1 MTSNSERDL
10 SSGAMTTAA
19 ASGVNYHQ
27 DGTRELV
34 GRPASSA
41 FSTPTNDRVSRR
53 CTTTATIPPPAF
65 ASPTP
70 TNSSSSVSRT
80 TRIHILSGSSS
91 HTECDET
98 ASVVRIDDQNSWYQ
112 YETGE
117 VEITASPIANV
128 SQPSDGQHFSR
139 VSPLS
144 EEVDQYTTFR
154 SSGMIVTPIE
164 DSASTKREGA
174 DYVTGFGCCFMMD
187 PSLYD
192 MNDCACNPNLLA
204 NDLVEGN
211 NYTRANNFEAMER
224 DRLGSRELAT
234 GETRRCNDNGI
245 DAPMDELTPLRTFTK
260 ADNSHF
266 EDPFGQRDAGYTS
279 FFQSKNDNFLT
290 PQRGYIHMKNSSPD
304 GTPSSISTNTHT
316 LSCKKL
322 GDRYY
327 NSSPTNV
334 KSGRNE
340 DDMVLWKD
348 VSGQDNE
355 IISQAINATS
365 REIKNDCKS
374 TFDRD
379 HSFLD
384 DASGLDDFFQST
396 VSFFKERITN
406 PVANLINHD
415 PFESSDEESCI
426 SNELCIPGE
435 RETFDDVDSLSEEKN
450 GEESSVSTEAR
461 HKLSKR
467 KNDCKGR
474 EYYSPEIAGS
484 RKAIETKCIDLRG
497 RENTSLRLL
506 YLERG
511 EKSPRPRK
519 VEGKILP
526 GVIKL
531 NDKTESYGKVIRCPR
546 FSWQEVEVGSSPRCV
561 GDFAEAQTVFDLE
574 LLDISSVEPFRSEDS
589 DIQKLVLCPYSS
601 RQRLKNNAKCV
612 EADIDILLKM
622 GIVINTMTSGEK
634 LFFLARNENDRDHL
648 ISHLKNTIAQF
659 VRAVISGDGFNS
671 SNYFEGEDGS
681 FIDEICHETMV
692 EITREVLIGLN

>member
-1 MTSNSERDL
+1 
-10 SSGAMTTAA
+10 MTTAA
-19 ASGVNYHQ
+19 ASSVNYHQ
-27 DGTRELV
+27 DGTREFV
-34 GRPASSA
+34 GRSASSG
-41 FSTPTNDRVSRR
+41 FSTPTNDRVSSRR
-53 CTTTATIPPPAF
+53 FATAASIPSPAC

-70 TNSSSSVSRT
+70 TNSSSVSRK
-80 TRIHILSGSSS
+80 TRIHILSGNSS

-98 ASVVRIDDQNSWYQ
+98 VSVVHIDDQNSMYH

-164 DSASTKREGA
+164 DSAPTSREVA
-174 DYVTGFGCCFMMD
+174 NYDTGFGCCFMMD
-187 PSLYD
+187 PSFYD
-192 MNDCACNPNLLA
+192 MNDCACNPNLFV
-204 NDLVEGN
+204 NDLVECN
-211 NYTRANNFEAMER
+211 NYTRANNFETMER
-224 DRLGSRELAT
+224 DRLASREFAT
-234 GETRRCNDNGI
+234 GEDRRCNDHGI
-245 DAPMDELTPLRTFTK
+245 DAPMDELTPLRTFK
-260 ADNSHF
+260 RADNSHF

-279 FFQSKNDNFLT
+279 YFQSRNDNFLT
-290 PQRGYIHMKNSSPD
+290 PQRGYIHTKESSPD

-316 LSCKKL
+316 LSCKKF
-322 GDRYY
+322 GDRYH

-334 KSGRNE
+334 KKGRNE

-348 VSGQDNE
+348 VSGQDIE
-355 IISQAINATS
+355 VISQAMKAAS

-374 TFDRD
+374 TSDRE

-415 PFESSDEESCI
+415 PFESSDEESYI
-426 SNELCIPGE
+426 SNELYIPGE
-435 RETFDDVDSLSEEKN
+435 REAFDEVDSLSEEKD
-450 GEESSVSTEAR
+450 GQESSVSTEAR

-497 RENTSLRLL
+497 RENISLRLL

-511 EKSPRPRK
+511 EKSSRPRK

-531 NDKTESYGKVIRCPR
+531 NDKTQSYGKVIRCPR

-561 GDFAEAQTVFDLE
+561 GELAEAQTVFDLE

-589 DIQKLVLCPYSS
+589 DLQKLVLCPYSS
-601 RQRLKNNAKCV
+601 TQRLKNNAKCV

-659 VRAVISGDGFNS
+659 VRAVISGDGFSS
-671 SNYFEGEDGS
+671 SNYFEAEDGS
-681 FIDEICHETMV
+681 YIDEICHETMV